1 MKEFIKEDIIKYV
14 KDYPYCSFS
23 ELIFNLSKS
32 YDIAG
37 NMALYLRENLIL
49 WEGCT
54 SDFNK
59 AISELINSDQITL
72 VPLNEKKALL
82 VYSYSGNIINLP
94 IAKKVMDY
102 KKLHWL
108 PTIIK
113 I

>member
-14 KDYPYCSFS
+14 KNYPDCTFS
-23 ELIFNLSKS
+23 ELVFSLSKS
-32 YDIAG
+32 YEISG
-37 NMALYLRENLIL
+37 KMALYLRENLIL

-54 SDFNK
+54 SDFNN
-59 AISELINSDQITL
+59 AMSELINSSQITL
-72 VPLNEKKALL
+72 VPLSEQKALL

-102 KKLHWL
+102 KKPHWL

>member
-14 KDYPYCSFS
+14 KNYPNCSFS
-23 ELIFNLSKS
+23 ELVFELSKS
-32 YDIAG
+32 YEISGDR
-37 NMALYLRENLIL
+37 ALYLRENLIL

-54 SDFNK
+54 SEFNI
-59 AISELINSDQITL
+59 AISELINTDQIILTAL
-72 VPLNEKKALL
+72 SEQKALF
-82 VYSYSGNIINLP
+82 VYSYSGNIIKLP

-108 PTIIK
+108 PTTIK